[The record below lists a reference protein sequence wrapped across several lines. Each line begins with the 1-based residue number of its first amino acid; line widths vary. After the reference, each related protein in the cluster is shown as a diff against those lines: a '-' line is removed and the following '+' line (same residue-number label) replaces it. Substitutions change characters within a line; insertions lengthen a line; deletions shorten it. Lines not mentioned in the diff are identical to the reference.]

1 MVIGRGRPSS
11 PACVL
16 KASSRRSSSTVP
28 SMRLRSKLKR
38 AARPMI
44 ARSSQIVRHC
54 RLLETNIG
62 GGPSPAFTEC
72 LRRRRLSRAGRR
84 TPLQSLGVHIR
95 PGLTVPAFPLTR
107 ILVVTDAWLPQV
119 NGVVRAIETLVR
131 EAPALGVEIEI
142 LAADGFRTVPLPTYP
157 QLRVAV
163 TRPNAV
169 RRRIEELKPDFIHS
183 ATEGPLG
190 LCAWFACRRAG
201 RPFTT
206 CYHTRFPEYLAARR
220 VAPSRFV
227 YALLRRFHNAGSG
240 MMVSTET
247 LGRELGMRG
256 FVRLM
261 RWSHGVDCIF
271 FDRVPQASSN
281 FPDRFS

>member
-1 MVIGRGRPSS
+1 
-11 PACVL
+11 
-16 KASSRRSSSTVP
+16 
-28 SMRLRSKLKR
+28 
-38 AARPMI
+38 
-44 ARSSQIVRHC
+44 
-54 RLLETNIG
+54 
-62 GGPSPAFTEC
+62 
-72 LRRRRLSRAGRR
+72 
-84 TPLQSLGVHIR
+84 
-95 PGLTVPAFPLTR
+95 VPAFPLTR

-142 LAADGFRTVPLPTYP
+142 LAADGFHTVPLPTYP

-169 RRRIEELKPDFIHS
+169 RRRIEELKPDFIHI
-183 ATEGPLG
+183 AKEGPLG

-227 YALLRRFHNAGSG
+227 YALLRRFHNGIVKLATFRRL
-240 MMVSTET
+240 VAIC
-247 LGRELGMRG
+247 GR
-256 FVRLM
+256 
-261 RWSHGVDCIF
+261 
-271 FDRVPQASSN
+271 
-281 FPDRFS
+281 

>member
-1 MVIGRGRPSS
+1 M
-11 PACVL
+11 
-16 KASSRRSSSTVP
+16 RS
-28 SMRLRSKLKR
+28 
-38 AARPMI
+38 
-44 ARSSQIVRHC
+44 
-54 RLLETNIG
+54 
-62 GGPSPAFTEC
+62 
-72 LRRRRLSRAGRR
+72 
-84 TPLQSLGVHIR
+84 
-95 PGLTVPAFPLTR
+95 
-107 ILVVTDAWLPQV
+107 
-119 NGVVRAIETLVR
+119 IEVLVR

-157 QLRVAV
+157 QLRVGV
-163 TRPNAV
+163 TQPGAV
-169 RRRIEELKPDFIHS
+169 RRRIEELKPDFIHI

-247 LGRELGMRG
+247 LGRELDTRG

-261 RWSHGVDCIF
+261 RWSRGVDCNLFRPREHLRISQTDF
-271 FDRVPQASSN
+271 PYMFACGGRKESRRFPVTGSTGFKGRHWGRSGEEEASEALSGSAFRRRN
-281 FPDRFS
+281 AR